1 MSLLQITI
9 GASKPTKHELLLD
22 KTVLGRAAECNVLIP
37 DASVSKRHFA
47 VESIL
52 GDYFI
57 YDLGSKNGT
66 YLNGK
71 RLTGKQVL
79 HDRDVIEVGLV
90 QVRYLDELSRN
101 ATLNTDS
108 LMQVEGFTPRITI
121 LNGPHAGITY
131 DVLNL
136 LTTIG
141 KRNQQVAILQQRPS
155 GIFLTHLEGV
165 STTLNGRPIGS
176 NSINLK
182 SGDLIELCDTQLK
195 MEFIETD
202 FANSIQLAA

>member
-9 GASKPTKHELLLD
+9 NHSKPVKHELLRD
-22 KTVLGRAAECNVLIP
+22 KTIFGRAAECDVLIP
-37 DASVSKRHFA
+37 EPSVSKRHFA

-52 GDYFI
+52 GDFFI

-66 YLNGK
+66 YVNGK
-71 RLTGKQVL
+71 RLTGKQLL
-79 HDRDVIEVGLV
+79 HDRDMIEVGLV

-108 LMQVEGFTPRITI
+108 LMQVEGITATITI
-121 LNGPHAGITY
+121 MDGPHAGVCY
-131 DVLNL
+131 EVVNL
-136 LTTIG
+136 LTTLG

-155 GIFLTHLEGV
+155 GVFLTHLEGV
-165 STTLNGRPIGS
+165 STLLNGQPIGS

-182 SGDLIELCDTQLK
+182 SGDVIKLCDTQLQVALIK
-195 MEFIETD
+195 HHFSD
-202 FANSIQLAA
+202 SLQLAA